1 MRFDRIKMMSVI
13 VKRYAGA
20 NSEAYKTLEL
30 VYWHFSLGFDEFV
43 TRRVGF

>member
-13 VKRYAGA
+13 VNRYAGA

-30 VYWHFSLGFDEFV
+30 VYWHFNLGFDEFV